1 MPSATILPPAPDRLL
16 RPLLAALPA
25 ATVSHQPP
33 GAILP
38 FLSPIL
44 RQRVQLLSATA
55 SEKTPWLPLLYYDD
69 AKAGKLEHVVANDRL
84 QPHPVSGEV
93 EIDWEDEVELKYR
106 RLDAETLQALAAI
119 RDLQLGVRLV
129 YCVGDQEGGGDGWR
143 IGEVN
148 VLDALEQSGWHHDN
162 IDSCEAAFQNIEKQQ
177 IESYIR
183 IPNGINGYS
192 SNGNP
197 ANGYG
202 DKVEE
207 EDEDDDGDYWAQY
220 DNTPSRTPAPKHSP
234 APNIRNGNT
243 FSNNG
248 YLSEFQSQVPGPQD
262 DEDSYYAQYASVQ
275 AAMDN
280 HDPDEAQQ
288 TRDVETSLGR
298 DEVAHELLQ
307 NLNSIPDPLPV
318 PALHSSDPILSQF
331 TNGHA
336 NGRSKEEGTNPIL
349 QPRPASSTPS
359 TGSDTV
365 ARLEREAAASS
376 SSASAEQSE
385 MAIKQHISTS
395 LKSLYRLAK
404 VGGIDREE
412 FERLVR
418 TELDL
423 LGMMED

>member
-1 MPSATILPPAPDRLL
+1 MPSAIIPPPATERLL
-16 RPLLAALPA
+16 APLLAALPA
-25 ATVSHQPP
+25 ATVSKQPP

-55 SEKTPWLPLLYYDD
+55 GEKDSWLPLLYYG
-69 AKAGKLEHVVANDRL
+69 KASKLEQVVSNDRL

-93 EIDWEDEVELKYR
+93 EIDWQEEVELKYK
-106 RLDAETLQALAAI
+106 RLDEETLQALAAI

-148 VLDALEQSGWHHDN
+148 VLDALERTGWDYDS
-162 IDSCEAAFQNIEKQQ
+162 IDGCEAAFESTSKQQ
-177 IESYIR
+177 NGSHAQIY
-183 IPNGINGYS
+183 NGINEYS
-192 SNGNP
+192 RKKPND
-197 ANGYG
+197 YG
-202 DKVEE
+202 EKVEE
-207 EDEDDDGDYWAQY
+207 EEDDDGSYWAQY
-220 DNTPSRTPAPKHSP
+220 DNTPARTPAPKHSP
-234 APNIRNGNT
+234 APHAQNGARNI
-243 FSNNG
+243 NND
-248 YLSEFQSQVPGPQD
+248 YLSRFQPQPDPQD
-262 DEDSYYAQYASVQ
+262 DEDEYYAQYSTVQ

-280 HDPDEAQQ
+280 YDPNEAQQ

-298 DEVAHELLQ
+298 DEVATELLQ
-307 NLNSIPDPLPV
+307 NLQSIPDPIPV
-318 PALHSSDPILSQF
+318 PDTHSYDHVLPPY
-331 TNGHA
+331 TNGQM
-336 NGRSKEEGTNPIL
+336 NGYSREREDSPIL

-359 TGSDTV
+359 SGSDTV
-365 ARLEREAAASS
+365 ARLEQQAAASAS
-376 SSASAEQSE
+376 GSSAEQSE

-412 FERLVR
+412 FDRLVR

-423 LGMMED
+423 LSMMDD